1 MRLLSTF
8 MDAKAS
14 VDIEAAI
21 AAHVVRSRICRDYE
35 AKVRQLAFNLRKT
48 PGLRDVPPATLV
60 QLSDKAM
67 AKGTDVERWTA
78 EFELELANDVRLV
91 NSKIESSAS
100 LLKCR
105 RCKSDRIST
114 RQMQTRGAD
123 EAITTFCQCDDCSLR
138 WKM

>member
-1 MRLLSTF
+1 MRLFSTF
-8 MDAKAS
+8 LGPKAS

-21 AAHVVRSRICRDYE
+21 AGHMERSKISRDYE

-48 PGLRDVPPATLV
+48 PGLRDVPPSTLV
-60 QLSDKAM
+60 QLTDKAL
-67 AKGTDVERWTA
+67 ATGTDVERWTA
-78 EFELELANDVRLV
+78 EFEVDLANEVRLV
-91 NSKIESSAS
+91 NSNIECAS

-114 RQMQTRGAD
+114 KQVQTRGAD
-123 EAITTFCQCDDCSLR
+123 EAMTVFCECDACSLR